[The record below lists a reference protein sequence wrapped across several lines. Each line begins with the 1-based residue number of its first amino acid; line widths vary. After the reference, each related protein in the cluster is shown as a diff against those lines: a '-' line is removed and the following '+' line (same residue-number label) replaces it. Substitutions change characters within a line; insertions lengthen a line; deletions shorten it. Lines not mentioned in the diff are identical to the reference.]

1 MMTRIIV
8 TAVAA
13 VTASF
18 AQQWEFGGMGG
29 GSFLNH
35 VGVTAPAGSA
45 TAGFQAGAAF
55 AGYVGY
61 NSYKHIGGEI
71 RYTFLQSN
79 LRLSSG
85 GQVATFS
92 GNSHAIGYDVVFH
105 TNNREAKAQL
115 FATVGG
121 GLKVFR
127 GTGREAAFQPLS
139 TYGYFTRTQALKPM
153 ASVGGGA
160 KVRLTDRVF
169 LRAEIRD
176 FITAFPKDII
186 APPPGV
192 KYGTL
197 LHDIVPMVGI
207 GIEM

>member
-8 TAVAA
+8 VAAAA

-18 AQQWEFGGMGG
+18 AQQWEFAGMGG
-29 GSFLNH
+29 GSFLNN

-45 TAGFQAGAAF
+45 KAGFQAGAAF
-55 AGYVGY
+55 GGYVGY
-61 NSYKHIGGEI
+61 NSYKHIGGELF
-71 RYTFLQSN
+71 YTFLQSN

-92 GNSHAIGYDVVFH
+92 GNSHALGYDLVVH
-105 TNNREAKAQL
+105 TSNKEAKAQL
-115 FATVGG
+115 FGMVGG
-121 GLKVFR
+121 GLKIFR
-127 GTGREAAFQPLS
+127 GTGTEAAYQPLS
-139 TYGYFTRTQALKPM
+139 NYGYFTRTQTLKPM
-153 ASVGGGA
+153 LSFGGGV

-169 LRAEIRD
+169 LRGEVRD
-176 FITAFPKDII
+176 FLTAFPKEII

-207 GIEM
+207 GIDM